1 MKVDAIISKLF
12 AMGAD
17 LSTRN
22 AVQRALSLISED
34 GDLVDHIYIAVK
46 NRAYYDSFSKIPFHK
61 RAIFLPAC
69 LRDKNCEAELT
80 EEGYVCQKCGR
91 CVIAEIVETAEDLGY
106 REIYIV
112 PGGSLV
118 AKILKD
124 RTRKEKVEGAVG
136 VACHTELAEASE
148 KLSMWKLPH
157 QCVPLLKSGCVN
169 TLVDPKEVKYVL
181 EQGKNSQPVT

>member
-1 MKVDAIISKLF
+1 MSLFQIIIWFKYRHVCKVSRQKYISTRINNFHQMKVDAIISKLV

-46 NRAYYDSFSKIPFHK
+46 NRAYYESFSKIPVYK
-61 RAIFLPAC
+61 RAVFLPAC

-80 EEGYVCQKCGR
+80 EEGYICQKCGR
-91 CVIAEIVETAEDLGY
+91 CVIAEIIENAENLEY

-118 AKILKD
+118 TKILKD
-124 RTRKEKVEGAVG
+124 KVKKGA
-136 VACHTELAEASE
+136 C
-148 KLSMWKLPH
+148 
-157 QCVPLLKSGCVN
+157 
-169 TLVDPKEVKYVL
+169 
-181 EQGKNSQPVT
+181 

>member
-1 MKVDAIISKLF
+1 MKVDAIVSKLL

-46 NRAYYDSFSKIPFHK
+46 NRAYYDNFSKTPFYK

-69 LRDKNCEAELT
+69 LRDKDCEAELT

-91 CVIAEIVETAEDLGY
+91 CVIAEIIETAEDLGY

-118 AKILKD
+118 TKILKD
-124 RTRKEKVEGAVG
+124 RVRKEKVEGAVG
-136 VACHTELAEASE
+136 VACHAELAEASE

-169 TLVDPKEVKYVL
+169 TLVDPNEVKYVL
-181 EQGKNSQPVT
+181 EQGRNSNL